1 MKNKRIK
8 NLVLRILFFSFLF
21 LTENLFAQTKDKI
34 GQINDPDGYTN
45 IRKEANTKSQIIGK
59 ILKNDY
65 FFYEDYNSNWCK
77 VSTQDNKKGFVHKS
91 RIIHKKSDDVFII
104 KVTDYK
110 NNSLKDSILDI
121 SIKRNEELPPFF
133 IEGFDYPK
141 IKPKTIEPF
150 FISFCNNE
158 IKVKIS
164 KKKANIKN
172 YTTKIVEMDGKKYID
187 IIPEK
192 GFKVSGVDIDFPKYE
207 VYDIEISMNNS
218 NYKFSK
224 TDIKYLFEP
233 NLEDTKLFKKD
244 NNQYFI
250 YLSGGDGVARY
261 YVIFL
266 FDKNKMLKKY
276 ILEN

>member
-45 IRKEANTKSQIIGK
+45 IRKEANVKAQIVGK
-59 ILKNDY
+59 ILKNEY

-77 VSTQDNKKGFVHKS
+77 VLTQDNKKGFVHKS

-104 KVTDYK
+104 KVIDY
-110 NNSLKDSILDI
+110 NNDSLKDSVLDI
-121 SIKRNEELPPFF
+121 SIKRDEELPPFF
-133 IEGFDYPK
+133 IEGFSYPEIKNK
-141 IKPKTIEPF
+141 IIEQF
-150 FISFCNNE
+150 SISFCSNG

-164 KKKANIKN
+164 KKKADIKN
-172 YTTKIVEMDGKKYID
+172 YTTKIIEVEGKKYTD
-187 IIPEK
+187 IIPQK
-192 GFKVSGVDIDFPKYE
+192 GFKVSGVDIDFPEYE
-207 VYDIEISMNNS
+207 ISDIEISMNNN
-218 NYKFSK
+218 NYKFPK
-224 TDIKYLFEP
+224 ADIKYLFEP
-233 NLEDTKLFKKD
+233 NLEDIKLFKKT

-266 FDKNKMLKKY
+266 FDKNKMLRRY